1 MIYVAFTILLIYCFA
16 SYKQGYKAGFEEG
29 KRHAIFIM
37 KGDIK
42 E

>member
-1 MIYVAFTILLIYCFA
+1 MIYVLFAILLIYCFV

-29 KRHAIFIM
+29 QAHAIFIL

-42 E
+42 K